1 MQQKITIYGQQF
13 TSYHQRVLEVSS
25 ETGALLAVGLA
36 CAELNSRR
44 RERGEGRGEREEGKE
59 RGRAGRRRW
68 EGGREGKEGE
78 EGQWEEERERNRGS
92 TEVVIYGQGG
102 KKREGIGGGKRERDS
117 QNKSLL

>member
-25 ETGALLAVGLA
+25 GTGALLAVGLA

-44 RERGEGRGEREEGKE
+44 RKRGEGRGEREEGKE

-92 TEVVIYGQGG
+92 TEGVIYGQGE
-102 KKREGIGGGKRERDS
+102 KKREGIGGGRRERDS